1 MIKSISSKTITPTLK
16 ASFMAAA
23 VMFGSLGASYAA
35 DAQDDAPDEL
45 CVDIAAMAGKVMQAR
60 QEGATKAQLNKVA
73 QKADETSQAL
83 AAGII
88 DKAFT
93 VKRYENKADQ
103 EAQIDKFISQYYNTC
118 FNALN
123 KG

>member
-23 VMFGSLGASYAA
+23 VMFSSLGAYAA
-35 DAQDDAPDEL
+35 DTQDDAPDEL